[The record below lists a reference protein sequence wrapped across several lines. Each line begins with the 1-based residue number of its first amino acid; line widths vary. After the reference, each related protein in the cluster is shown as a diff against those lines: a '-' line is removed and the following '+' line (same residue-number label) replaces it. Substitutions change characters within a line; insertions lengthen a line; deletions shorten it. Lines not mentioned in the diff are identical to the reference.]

1 MLIYISK
8 VGSVNSG
15 SDVISKVYA
24 GPDLVY
30 SAVQPKGYLFR
41 DFDEATGTLSLAT
54 GELEDSSE
62 IISIPDYGL
71 FRGFEDCVELTGSVS
86 FPNLESIGNSGMS
99 LCFSG
104 CKGLT
109 GEISFPKLKTIG
121 DYGLDSLFGI
131 QTIVLSGSL
140 IFPQLEIVGEYGMS
154 AAFSSVS
161 GITGVFF
168 PKLTTIKNRGL
179 NGCFQT
185 NSHIKGGVSFDSLVT
200 IGDEGLYNAFNMC
213 SITSVTFPNL
223 ESIGKYGMR
232 YAFSD
237 CPLTE
242 EIRFPKLTTIGYKG
256 LQGAFSSISTNV
268 HFKASLSGN
277 TQCTASNLGITGN
290 VYFDL

>member
-1 MLIYISK
+1 MLRILQNMLKNILQSISKFIKFLQEKIMPIFNISK

-30 SAVQPKGYLFR
+30 SAGPKGYLFR

-54 GELEDSSE
+54 GELEDSLE

-71 FRGFEDCVELTGSVS
+71 SHGFNDCPGITGSVS
-86 FPNLESIGNSGMS
+86 FPNLESIGNNGMS

-104 CKGLT
+104 CTGLT

-131 QTIVLSGSL
+131 QTIVLSGPL

-154 AAFSSVS
+154 TAFSSVS

-168 PKLTTIKNRGL
+168 PKLTTIKRRGL
-179 NGCFQT
+179 KC
-185 NSHIKGGVSFDSLVT
+185 
-200 IGDEGLYNAFNMC
+200 
-213 SITSVTFPNL
+213 
-223 ESIGKYGMR
+223 
-232 YAFSD
+232 
-237 CPLTE
+237 
-242 EIRFPKLTTIGYKG
+242 
-256 LQGAFSSISTNV
+256 
-268 HFKASLSGN
+268 
-277 TQCTASNLGITGN
+277 
-290 VYFDL
+290 